1 MRIAKPI
8 MHDKTN
14 IVDVCYQV
22 LIINKESNESKIIN
36 EKHSMRYF
44 FRPELEYYLNDAG
57 FELLTNIDCRTLGD
71 TNYDSWTSYFVA
83 RAI

>member
-1 MRIAKPI
+1 
-8 MHDKTN
+8 
-14 IVDVCYQV
+14 
-22 LIINKESNESKIIN
+22 
-36 EKHSMRYF
+36 MRYF